1 MNKFLK
7 ILVSSV
13 LAASVMVSFAAC
25 SNNDPSTDE
34 PTDPDEAFGIT
45 KLPENDFEND
55 PNRHDRK
62 PVQKTLTLKGGA
74 TFADGTT
81 SKVFDSGTELV
92 LGEDI
97 KLTVPEG
104 RIVTGWLADN
114 TENADLYGEFYAGT
128 NFETLR
134 KDAAIQPVF
143 DVPSESY
150 ASQTVSEGEEPTFGK
165 VSGFAWEQRTD
176 APQTADNAY
185 ICADNLTN
193 ITVNNELGS
202 YFHVMGGTAEAADSE
217 QSVPEGWHTL
227 FLSKYQVLSEHAYGV
242 TYTVQNF
249 GDEAIDIR
257 VYQTNSSG
265 SYMPSDK
272 GSAPVHLEPNEVG
285 QMFVSFSGWTNGN
298 ILTSV
303 ELLNTVEELKIGM
316 YAYVSDWTE
325 PESHKLSV
333 TDSKITTAGDA
344 ASADIDAG
352 ELVELEYTGTLGA
365 DEIFCGWQ
373 DVADKAVKYPSS
385 FVMPNK
391 ELSLEPWIENR
402 ADHMHT
408 VTLVGEDIS
417 FADGTTTAEY
427 GWNDELNLS
436 DIKYTGDLK
445 PGHKVIYSVVGGGIK
460 SELTS
465 GDVYTM
471 PDGDV
476 TITFLRTEVVWSS
489 SNGKVAMT
497 PFDVDGNDSNPHKIR
512 ADKSQMAPTG
522 GEFSINGKYTG
533 DATSVDVSASI
544 GEIDGE
550 QAAVYDLRGYT
561 QGSDTAED
569 PERFLDTIAT
579 DAVFMQQVN
588 HNVVAGKYTDTA
600 TIKNLGTEEIT
611 IQIHISR
618 SSGNYSQNG
627 SSEVITIKPG
637 ETVTVEY
644 EVNFDKENGSE
655 MISIQYKGAQP
666 IASMKLAM
674 YIYRQ
679 PQG

>member
-134 KDAAIQPVF
+134 KDASIQPVF

-227 FLSKYQVLSEHAYGV
+227 FLSKYQVVKTQAYGV

-285 QMFVSFSGWTNGN
+285 QMFVSFSGWENGN

-373 DVADKAVKYPSS
+373 DVADKADKYPSS

-391 ELSLEPWIENR
+391 ELSLEPWIENK

-417 FADGTTTAEY
+417 FADGTMTAEY

-489 SNGKVAMT
+489 SNGKVAMA
-497 PFDVDGNDSNPHKIR
+497 PFAEDVVDSNPHGIR
-512 ADKSQMAPTG
+512 RDKSQMAPTG
-522 GEFSINGKYTG
+522 GDLSALRTKFDSS
-533 DATSVDVSASI
+533 SVDISASI

-550 QAAVYDLRGYT
+550 QAAIYDLRGYT
-561 QGSDTAED
+561 QGSGTEDD

-588 HNVVAGKYTDTA
+588 HSVVAGKYTDTA

-627 SSEVITIKPG
+627 SSKVITIKPG